1 MIVKVTRA
9 DGGIEVFETPNYN
22 IGKSKLFHPIILK
35 VEVFSGQKR
44 IAKRSR
50 PFKLFYKLFTF
61 KTKKVQDILKTE
73 LTNAEEKTQTEAQNL
88 PEQEQTKSAN

>member
-9 DGGIEVFETPNYN
+9 DGGIEVFETPSYN

-35 VEVFSGQKR
+35 VEIYSGQKR

-50 PFKLFYKLFTF
+50 AFKLFYKLFTF

-73 LTNAEEKTQTEAQNL
+73 LTNAEENSKKEKQN
-88 PEQEQTKSAN
+88 PIEQEQTKSAS